1 MQHLF
6 GIAEIDTR
14 IVDTPIIFSSVWT
27 RDESTI
33 LIGSSD
39 TDNITSQYYS
49 NLTFSP
55 LRFEDGGTYVYT
67 VTLSPLLSTYIL
79 ETAANI
85 TFSVSVEPY
94 PVLNIIKL
102 ITNEPEM
109 QNMGVTLIG
118 IVILLNN
125 TAPGYTL
132 NYTWSRQGREILSSG
147 AVFMEENVT
156 LFINDVYEGA
166 GTYTLVICLS
176 IPKSGSDYH
185 CSSKDYNVIPTGLL
199 ITEYS
204 TYRMLFNIVAFI
216 QLYTTIIYIFF
227 FTYSDGTCT

>member
-1 MQHLF
+1 MQHFF

-33 LIGSSD
+33 LICSSD
-39 TDNITSQYYS
+39 TDNRTSPYSS

-102 ITNEPEM
+102 NTNKPEM
-109 QNMGVTLIG
+109 QNVGVTLIG
-118 IVILLNN
+118 TVILLNN

-132 NYTWSRQGREILSSG
+132 NYTWSRQGGEILSTG

-156 LFINDVYEGA
+156 LFIKDVFQGA

-176 IPKSGSDYH
+176 IPRRGSDYH

-199 ITEYS
+199 LTEYS
-204 TYRMLFNIVAFI
+204 TYRMLF
-216 QLYTTIIYIFF
+216 
-227 FTYSDGTCT
+227 

>member
-33 LIGSSD
+33 LIGSSG
-39 TDNITSQYYS
+39 TDNITSPYYS

-132 NYTWSRQGREILSSG
+132 NYTWSRQGGEILSNG
-147 AVFMEENVT
+147 AVFREENVT

-176 IPKSGSDYH
+176 ILKSGSDYH
-185 CSSKDYNVIPTGLL
+185 CSSKDYNVIPPGLL
-199 ITEYS
+199 LTEYS
-204 TYRMLFNIVAFI
+204 TYRMLF
-216 QLYTTIIYIFF
+216 
-227 FTYSDGTCT
+227 

>member
-1 MQHLF
+1 MPIPTLRLLKNQRLVEGTVQHLF

-33 LIGSSD
+33 LICSSD
-39 TDNITSQYYS
+39 TDNRTSPYYS

-118 IVILLNN
+118 TVILLNN
-125 TAPGYTL
+125 TAPGYTI
-132 NYTWSRQGREILSSG
+132 NYTWSRQGGEILSTG

-166 GTYTLVICLS
+166 GTYTLVICYS
-176 IPKSGSDYH
+176 IPRSGSDYH

-199 ITEYS
+199 LTEYS
-204 TYRMLFNIVAFI
+204 TYRMLF
-216 QLYTTIIYIFF
+216 
-227 FTYSDGTCT
+227 